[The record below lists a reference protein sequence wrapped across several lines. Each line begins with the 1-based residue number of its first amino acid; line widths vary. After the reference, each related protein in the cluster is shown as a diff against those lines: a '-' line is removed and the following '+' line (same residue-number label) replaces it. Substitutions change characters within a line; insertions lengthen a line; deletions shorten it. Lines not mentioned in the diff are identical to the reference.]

1 MALGSVVMSGVTLL
15 DMLGLIGCLVLG
27 LAAGAA
33 YFGAMWW
40 SAELFADRGRATL
53 AIALSVGRFTLIL
66 AVLGAV
72 ATQFGAL
79 SLLVTALGILV
90 ARFGAMR
97 RVKAMVP

>member
-1 MALGSVVMSGVTLL
+1 MSGVTSL

-27 LAAGAA
+27 LAVGAA

-40 SAELFADRGRATL
+40 SAELFAAGGRAPL
-53 AIALSVGRFTLIL
+53 AIALSVGRFALIL

-79 SLLVTALGILV
+79 PLLVTALGILV
-90 ARFGAMR
+90 ARFVAMR
-97 RVKAMVP
+97 RVKAMAP